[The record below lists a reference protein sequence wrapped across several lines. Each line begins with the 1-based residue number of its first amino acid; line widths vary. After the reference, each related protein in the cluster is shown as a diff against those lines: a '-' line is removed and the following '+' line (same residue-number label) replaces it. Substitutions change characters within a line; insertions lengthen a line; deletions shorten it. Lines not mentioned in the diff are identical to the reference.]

1 MSFHLDPKWIAKSW
15 TLWLNVL
22 VFLAALAVDVTNIP
36 DLDWIDPKTVILVQ
50 CVANALLRLKTDQ
63 PVTVKRPKRRSLNV
77 G

>member
-15 TLWLNVL
+15 TLWLNFL